1 MLSGMT
7 HHDLPEGQKIVGTTL
22 ATLRKLTDKW
32 WGQTVD
38 DFRRHWSKYH
48 GKWVAFECY
57 FGCICV
63 SKDPKR
69 ALRVAKKQG
78 FGEPHLYL
86 YDVSSA
92 KVYLPD
98 GKEYDPHTDDL
109 HTEGDGAD
117 NEDVRLVN

>member
-1 MLSGMT
+1 MLSDMT
-7 HHDLPEGQKIVGTTL
+7 SHDLPEEQESLDEII
-22 ATLRKLTDKW
+22 ASLRKVSDKW
-32 WGQTVD
+32 WGQTID
-38 DFRRHWSKYH
+38 DLKWHWGKYH

-57 FGCICV
+57 SGCIYV

-69 ALRVAKKQG
+69 ALRIARKRG
-78 FGEPHLYL
+78 FREPHLYL

-109 HTEGDGAD
+109 HTEGEGAD
-117 NEDVRLVN
+117 SEDVRMVN